1 MNTKY
6 CCSQA
11 QKIQIFQSATFHQKC
26 EIGVQIDNFNCFF
39 NNGHRYGDYRIRCS
53 TALAIKDNLQ
63 NVQIRQNMVLNSEKM
78 TKEFGLHSGFSGSIS
93 KSRRTKSIRLKIQS
107 LKIHSFSKSR
117 RKKSRR
123 SQNPVEKNPVVLKIP
138 SKKIP
143 SFSKSR
149 RKKSLQSQNPVAQN
163 PFINKIPLPK

>member
-1 MNTKY
+1 MKV
-6 CCSQA
+6 SSLS
-11 QKIQIFQSATFHQKC
+11 F
-26 EIGVQIDNFNCFF
+26 VMLFN
-39 NNGHRYGDYRIRCS
+39 
-53 TALAIKDNLQ
+53 
-63 NVQIRQNMVLNSEKM
+63 
-78 TKEFGLHSGFSGSIS
+78 GSIS

-138 SKKIP
+138 SEKIP

-163 PFINKIPLPK
+163 PFINKIPLPKYSVSQQVLDGLIGYDNPIGLWWVWVAYPKTTIPYYDGCLPKPSGNSQFSKNQNNCYSP